1 MDTQEKSVKPVN
13 SKLAISKSSSSS
25 IKSVSVTT
33 RNMSKK
39 LKESSQM
46 SPLTEYVEKNLHSPS
61 YANESDANKSPPTSP
76 RSMSSYSFTINV
88 APIMVI
94 NATTIEEQLADLTR
108 AIEGLM
114 KHVQEQDAQIA
125 RLINK
130 ADNIDGS
137 HVMGKQVEAHDE
149 VEMPI
154 KQHDTEKDKS
164 AKELQISSNG
174 LIPMDQLKEF
184 IEGTI
189 RSKIEGSSMSSFT
202 YSKLYTPRIDSLKM
216 AMGYQP
222 PKFQQFDGK
231 GNPKQHVAHFV
242 ETCNNAGTYGDH
254 LVKQFVR
261 SLKDNAFDW
270 YTNLEAG
277 SINGWEHLEQ
287 EFLNRFYNTRRTVS
301 MVELTNSRQW
311 KEEPVVDY
319 INRWRNLSL
328 NCKDRLSEASAIEMC
343 IQGMHWELCYILQ
356 AIKPKTFEELATR
369 AHEIEMSFN
378 CKEDEYSVDPN
389 DDDGDDG
396 DATP

>member
-1 MDTQEKSVKPVN
+1 
-13 SKLAISKSSSSS
+13 
-25 IKSVSVTT
+25 
-33 RNMSKK
+33 MSKK

-46 SPLTEYVEKNLHSPS
+46 SPLAEYVEKNLHSPS
-61 YANESDANKSPPTSP
+61 YASESDANKSSPTSP
-76 RSMSSYSFTINV
+76 RSVSSYSFTTNV
-88 APIMVI
+88 APVMVI

-108 AIEGLM
+108 AVEGLM

-130 ADNIDGS
+130 ADNIDAS
-137 HVMGKQVEAHDE
+137 HVMEKQVEAHDE
-149 VEMPI
+149 VGMPI
-154 KQHDTEKDKS
+154 KQHYAEKDKS
-164 AKELQISSNG
+164 AKEFQISSDG
-174 LIPMDQLKEF
+174 LIPVDQLKEF

-189 RSKIEGSSMSSFT
+189 RSKVEGSSRSSFT
-202 YSKLYTPRIDSLKM
+202 YSKPYTPRIDSLKM
-216 AMGYQP
+216 PMGYQP

-261 SLKDNAFDW
+261 SLKGNAFDW
-270 YTNLEAG
+270 YTDLEAG

-328 NCKDRLSEASAIEMC
+328 NCKDRLSEASAIEMYSRHAL
-343 IQGMHWELCYILQ
+343 GTMLHSSSN
-356 AIKPKTFEELATR
+356 KTKDF
-369 AHEIEMSFN
+369 
-378 CKEDEYSVDPN
+378 
-389 DDDGDDG
+389 
-396 DATP
+396 